1 MKGDRPKRT
10 KELTNAVRDLIHLY
24 GGYCW
29 RNNNQPRI
37 IKGKAV
43 YPDKA
48 AIGTPDLIAMMPN
61 GVTLWIE
68 IKISPD
74 GLRESQHRF
83 MVEAKKRGH
92 PYLVVK
98 DTTDGLVD
106 YIRTQKR
113 FMVLVQVPKRS
124 QAVR

>member
-10 KELTNAVRDLIHLY
+10 RELTNAVRDLIHLY

-74 GLRESQHRF
+74 KLRPSQVGF
-83 MVEAKKRGH
+83 EFEATNRSHK
-92 PYLVVK
+92 YLVVR
-98 DTTDGLVD
+98 DSTEELVSFL
-106 YIRTQKR
+106 TMQK
-113 FMVLVQVPKRS
+113 LAQVAP
-124 QAVR
+124 